1 MVLSNNNEN
10 RVSLFCEDLDIDFYH
25 SSRKPLKK
33 NFKRILEDNNVLPN
47 QVCLIGDQLLT
58 DVFGCYR
65 MKMMSIYVEPLA
77 DRDILYTKVNRFFER
92 KVLRSL
98 ERRNIFKLGEY
109 YE

>member
-1 MVLSNNNEN
+1 MSNNNEE
-10 RVSLFCEDLDIDFYH
+10 RVALFAQDLEIDFYH

-33 NFKRILEDNNVLPN
+33 NFEKILEDNKVLAS

-77 DRDILYTKVNRFFER
+77 DRDIFYTKVNRFFER
-92 KVLRSL
+92 KVLKSL
-98 ERRNIFKLGEY
+98 ERRKIFKIGEY